1 MSRVSLFRENR
12 RQTVGRLAIREG
24 IVRLRSRQKGT
35 MRRGRWRGVDRHD
48 GDEERY
54 LLTV

>member
-1 MSRVSLFRENR
+1 VSLFRENR
-12 RQTVGRLAIREG
+12 RQTVGRLAVREG